1 MQDEAAPKHAAVTEH
16 KREQPDDP
24 LGTGLVGECR
34 AEVCEIDLRLG
45 PGGVSKRTSNSGT
58 AAGLMSRRNSVKIV

>member
-1 MQDEAAPKHAAVTEH
+1 MTEH

-34 AEVCEIDLRLG
+34 AEMCEIDR
-45 PGGVSKRTSNSGT
+45 PVSCGK
-58 AAGLMSRRNSVKIV
+58 AAMRSRK